1 MHRPDGRAHRK
12 QADARCA
19 RVEVASYPNA
29 KYCRAAMRECMRMLR
44 TIRMRNTFRATMR
57 RCEREERTIGTRN
70 FLRATARVGAASYP
84 NTKVSSSD
92 DAPVHVGA
100 IALTRARTGGDR
112 IAVWPIARHATHA
125 GACCKASEGGSRRA
139 ANRAAIYGCCGT
151 AGMVPAIVVITPSGV
166 SFSTRSLPVSAM

>member
-12 QADARCA
+12 HADARCA

-112 IAVWPIARHATHA
+112 IAVWPDRATRDARGSVLQSVGRRVAPRGEPRRDLRLLRHRRH
-125 GACCKASEGGSRRA
+125 GA
-139 ANRAAIYGCCGT
+139 
-151 AGMVPAIVVITPSGV
+151 
-166 SFSTRSLPVSAM
+166 